1 MNEQELA
8 DLFSE
13 QLDRLLAGES
23 PDLSGDAG
31 ELQDLLNIVKPA
43 TSQTGFHAG
52 SAAQVAFN
60 NQLASWF
67 GLANGG
73 SSMTILG
80 LSKIWFFSIVTTVV
94 VVVGGGLV
102 AVIAT
107 TAIIF
112 GSGDEVPVAA
122 TDVTTTIPVSEETVT
137 AVPSDEPSATPEG
150 TATEV
155 SETPT
160 SEETDTPVADFPTLI
175 VKNQLVVSSF
185 CGGAYVSQSTLVNY
199 GPAPVTDAALAWD
212 VIEGGDFVNQVSV
225 NSDALEQVSD
235 DTSATETDAPAADE
249 LDPVLAALTNTSV
262 VVQNGSAN
270 FNQIAVNQD
279 VNLDLAV
286 DVNDAWWDQPDGT
299 VIKVQLSVANQ
310 DEFSDHNR
318 GHGNDPD
325 GFDEDNPGRGG
336 GKHKGKHGDDDGHS
350 QIVTIVKQGA
360 QWVVL
365 DGFLH
370 DHGDNT
376 FLVDGNVVVV
386 NDCTGLPAMLPFGSR
401 VKIIG
406 KLLPDGTF
414 LAINI
419 IVIDI
424 DININ
429 FDSGVPVGG
438 NDDSHGDSSGGG
450 GGGKGGSKKGGSKKK

>member
-13 QLDRLLAGES
+13 QLDRLLAGGS
-23 PDLSGDAG
+23 PDLPPNAG

-52 SAAQVAFN
+52 SAAQAAFN
-60 NQLASWF
+60 NQLAGWF
-67 GLANGG
+67 GLTTGG
-73 SSMTILG
+73 SPMTILG
-80 LSKIWFFSIVTTVV
+80 LSKVWFLSIVSTIV
-94 VVVGGGLV
+94 VVVGGSLI

-112 GSGDEVPVAA
+112 GSGDDVPVAA
-122 TDVTTTIPVSEETVT
+122 TDVTTTTPTSEETAT

-150 TATEV
+150 TETAV

-160 SEETDTPVADFPTLI
+160 PEASGTPMAGFPTLI
-175 VKNQLVVSSF
+175 IKNQLVVSSF

-199 GPAPVTDAALAWD
+199 GPAPVTNAALAWN
-212 VIEGGDFVNQVSV
+212 VIEGADFVDQVSV
-225 NSDALEQVSD
+225 NSDAFEQVSD
-235 DTSATETDAPAADE
+235 DTAITQTGSPA
-249 LDPVLAALTNTSV
+249 VVVNNTSV
-262 VVQNGSAN
+262 VVQSGSSN
-270 FNQIAVNQD
+270 FNQIAVDQD
-279 VNLDLAV
+279 VDLNLAV
-286 DVNDAWWDQPDGT
+286 GVNDAWWDQPDGT
-299 VIKVQLSVANQ
+299 VIKVKLSAENA
-310 DEFSDHNR
+310 SDHNR

-336 GKHKGKHGDDDGHS
+336 SKHKDKHGHDDGHS
-350 QIVTIVKQGA
+350 QIITIVKQGA

-370 DHGDNT
+370 DHGDQS
-376 FLVDGNVVVV
+376 FLVDGNVVVT
-386 NDCTGLPAMLPFGSR
+386 NNCTGLPPTLPFGSR

-419 IVIDI
+419 IIIDV
-424 DININ
+424 DINID
-429 FDSGVPVGG
+429 FDSGVQSGGG
-438 NDDSHGDSSGGG
+438 NGHGGGDNYGCCGGG
-450 GGGKGGSKKGGSKKK
+450 GGGQKGGSKKGGS